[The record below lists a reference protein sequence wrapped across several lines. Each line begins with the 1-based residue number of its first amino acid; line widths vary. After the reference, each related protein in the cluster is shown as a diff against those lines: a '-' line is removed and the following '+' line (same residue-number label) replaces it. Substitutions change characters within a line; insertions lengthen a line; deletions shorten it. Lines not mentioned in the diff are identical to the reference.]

1 MPVFAQYDSPVVEGG
16 HETGGEGG
24 SRLSMDGIIPDIN
37 NSQELWGVDP
47 AVTIVVVIKIEW
59 HLDS

>member
-47 AVTIVVVIKIEW
+47 AVTIVVLIKI
-59 HLDS
+59 